1 MPKTSP
7 WALTVAL
14 ATALT
19 ATATPA
25 DALPA
30 TSGLEA
36 APADG
41 AEALARAAVSTQTMY
56 LDLVMDGR
64 VVRPL
69 VRFSVTGGQLSLEPA
84 ELAGAGLAL
93 PDGLALDD
101 RGLVS
106 LGDVPGLEW
115 QLDMS
120 LQQVRLAPSA
130 SLRPT
135 QRFGYTAPVAV
146 DARRDQGLLLD
157 WDVFARSFDHTET
170 VSLGTGLRWFGRFG
184 SVEQTGVSR
193 AGGAG
198 TEGYTRL
205 DSRWSYSDPVRLQ
218 TWSAGDIVTGG
229 LTWTRPVR
237 LGGVQW
243 RRNFGVRPDLIS
255 YPVPQFS
262 ADATLPSAVELYV
275 NNVRQLDRQV
285 DSGPFVL
292 TDFPRLVGAGQA
304 MVVVTDALGR
314 RTQTNVPLYVDFQR
328 LAPGLSDFS
337 LDAGLLRR
345 GFGVD
350 SSGYGSDLVA
360 SASLR
365 RGLRNDVTVEL
376 HGETGP
382 GLNLGGAGF
391 AWSPMGRFGLITGS
405 LAHSSGDDSGQ
416 QRGLGYQW
424 FGQGVGIDLYS
435 QRASV
440 GYRDLGSLDGGS
452 PPLRAQ
458 DRASMWRTIPRGSV
472 SLNWLRSRDRLLR
485 STRTIS
491 LGLSQSFK
499 RSSLHATALH
509 DAGTGWGVSL
519 SLNVRLDRDLDATFS
534 ADRHRG
540 DTRFAASARRSA
552 PYEGGW
558 GWEALARDDGDGS
571 VSARRRSPIGDFW
584 FGVDRSGGM
593 GGAFGQGSG
602 SVVMMD
608 GQAFA
613 SRRVTDSFA
622 LVSTGGVGAV
632 PILYE
637 NRLAGT
643 TNDKGYL
650 LLPDVR
656 GWVDNRIGIDPDGL
670 GANLIV
676 PAIEQM
682 VTAADRGGVRVE
694 FPLQKVRAA
703 TVVLLDAEGQAVAA
717 GTRVRRGQGGDALVG
732 FEGELWMDGY
742 IDGETLTWGRAGKIC
757 QATAPPISVSSAS
770 ARLGPVSCRLE
781 GSP

>member
-1 MPKTSP
+1 MPKSSP

-25 DALPA
+25 DAASA

-41 AEALARAAVSTQTMY
+41 AAALARAAVSAQTMY
-56 LDLVMDGR
+56 LDVVMDGR

-69 VRFSVTGGQLSLEPA
+69 VRFSITSGQLSVEPA
-84 ELAGAGLAL
+84 ELAAAGLLL

-106 LGDVPGLEW
+106 LGDVPGLQW

-120 LQQVRLAPSA
+120 LQQVRLAPAA

-146 DARRDQGLLLD
+146 EVRRDQGLLLD

-170 VSLGTGLRWFGRFG
+170 VSLATGVRWFGRLG
-184 SVEQTGVSR
+184 AIEQTGISR
-193 AGGAG
+193 AGGDS

-218 TWSAGDIVTGG
+218 TWSVGDIVTGG
-229 LTWTRPVR
+229 LAWTRPVR

-285 DSGPFVL
+285 EPGPFVL

-314 RTQTNVPLYVDFQR
+314 RTQINVPLYVDFQR
-328 LAPGLSDFS
+328 LAPGMSDFS

-350 SSGYGSDLVA
+350 SSGYGNDPVV
-360 SASLR
+360 SASWR
-365 RGLRNDVTVEL
+365 RGLRNDITVEL
-376 HGETGP
+376 HGESGP
-382 GLNLGGAGF
+382 GLSLGGAGF
-391 AWSPMGRFGLITGS
+391 AWSPLGRFGLITGS
-405 LAHSSGDDSGQ
+405 LAHSGGDDSGQ

-435 QRASV
+435 QRASA

-458 DRASMWRTIPRGSV
+458 DRASMWRSIPRGSV

-485 STRTIS
+485 PTRTVS
-491 LGLSQSFK
+491 LGLNQSFR

-509 DAGTGWGVSL
+509 DADTGWGVSL

-540 DTRFAASARRSA
+540 DNTFAASARRNA

-571 VSARRRSPIGDFW
+571 VSARRRSQLGDFW
-584 FGVDRSGGM
+584 FGLDRSGGM
-593 GGAFGQGSG
+593 AGAFGQGSG

-622 LVSTGGVGAV
+622 LVSTGGVGSV

-643 TNDKGYL
+643 TNDNGYL

-670 GANLIV
+670 GANLSV
-676 PAIEQM
+676 PGIEQI
-682 VTAADRGGVRVE
+682 VTAPDRGGVRVQ
-694 FPLQKVRAA
+694 FPIQRVRAA
-703 TVVLLDAEGQAVAA
+703 TVVLHDADGQPVAA
-717 GTRVRRGQGGDALVG
+717 GSRVRRGQGGDALVG
-732 FEGELWMDGY
+732 FDGELWMDAY
-742 IDGETLTWGRAGKIC
+742 VDGETLHWSRAGQQC
-757 QATAPPISVSSAS
+757 QAVAPPLPTESSR
-770 ARLGPVSCRLE
+770 ARLGPVICQRES
-781 GSP
+781 